1 MKRKMLVFTHKNHVY
16 IYLGGCPFYTI
27 EGFQERGFFFFKK
40 QNQEMSFF
48 FFFGLIELMPAHS
61 STIIQTSSLY
71 NENRKGIGWIKWK
84 NW

>member
-48 FFFGLIELMPAHS
+48 FFFWSYRTDACPFFNNNSNIKLI
-61 STIIQTSSLY
+61 
-71 NENRKGIGWIKWK
+71 
-84 NW
+84 